1 MIGLRKMLKKYFVI
15 SIFLFV
21 LVCYYSIII
30 RRKNNLLDNNNK
42 QANLS
47 DNHQNKYIVYECSQY
62 VSCGGWADRLKGIM
76 STYAISLLTDRKLV
90 IRIKKTCDISKYL
103 LPNEIDWNINLNQLE
118 NYHHLTVHNLFIY
131 YNEEFIKNELKYIN
145 FLNYETNKD
154 VIVIRT
160 GFNLL
165 PYLAA
170 NPEHRLKLSKL
181 GFKNVKEF
189 TIEKLFYK
197 WYKKLFKFNRYLQT
211 KYDKLLNNN
220 LKMNKN
226 SKLICGQIRLGGGGG
241 VSIDLKFTS
250 RQNTALY
257 WSHIKNMFLKN
268 NENSSSLFD
277 YKLFITTDTPDVIDE
292 ATQVFGKDK
301 VFGFKDSSYHIEFK
315 RSSKQCNKLSEL
327 FIDFKLLGD
336 CDMGVIS
343 HSGLFFVAHHFSLY
357 FSIFIY

>member
-1 MIGLRKMLKKYFVI
+1 MIGLRKMLKKYFMI

-21 LVCYYSIII
+21 ILVCYHTII
-30 RRKNNLLDNNNK
+30 RRKESLLENS
-42 QANLS
+42 L
-47 DNHQNKYIVYECSQY
+47 HQNKYIVYECSQY

-76 STYAISLLTDRKLV
+76 STYAISLLTDRKLI

-103 LPNEIDWNINLNQLE
+103 LPNEIDWNINLHQLE
-118 NYHHLTVHNLFIY
+118 NYHQLTTHNLFIY
-131 YNEEFIKNELKYIN
+131 YNEDFIKNELKYIN
-145 FLNYETNKD
+145 FVNYETNKD

-170 NPEHRLKLSKL
+170 NPEHRLKLSQL
-181 GFKNVKEF
+181 GFNNVKAF

-197 WYKKLFKFNRYLQT
+197 WYKKLFKFNRNLQT

-220 LKMNKN
+220 LKINNN
-226 SKLICGQIRLGGGGG
+226 SKLICAQVRLGGGGG

-268 NENSSSLFD
+268 NENNYSLLFD

-292 ATQVFGKDK
+292 ARQVFGKDK
-301 VFGFKDSSYHIEFK
+301 VFGFKESSYHIEFK
-315 RSSKQCNKLSEL
+315 RSSKQCDKLSEL

-343 HSGLFFVAHHFSLY
+343 HSGLFF
-357 FSIFIY
+357 